1 MLSLF
6 LDQLYS
12 YFSKVFRKLF
22 IILIFFIGYNSSI
35 GQNLSGK
42 VTDHN
47 NQILPGSNIVI
58 KETLDGTS
66 TDKNGIYNLKI
77 PPNRSIV
84 IEVSFIG
91 FYSEKIRI
99 PMLKQGQVYS
109 LNIQL
114 NPKNKIINDVIVS
127 DKESRKK
134 SLSRIK
140 TKHVTLIP
148 GSNSDIETILK
159 TLPGVSSANELS
171 SQYSVRGGNFDENLV
186 YVNGIEIYRPFLIHS
201 GQQEGLSFINPN
213 LVSNIEFSAG
223 GFEAKYGD
231 KMSSV
236 LDITY
241 KKPIEHKASIQSSL
255 LGGSLH
261 MEGIMLNNRLTYIM
275 GARHKRNQY
284 LLNSL
289 DTRAEYNPQFSD
301 FQTFINYRL
310 KDNWNIS
317 FLGSIS
323 ENKYQMIPENRD
335 TEFGTLNEAL
345 KLRIYFEGQE
355 SDKYNTYFGA
365 INTSILPNLKTEL
378 NFTLSA
384 FQTIEN
390 ESYDILGEYWL
401 YQLENNLG
409 SDNFGD
415 VKFDRG
421 VGKFIDHAR
430 NNLEARVINIS
441 HHGHLKTD
449 KNTKIE
455 WGINLKKEDINDN
468 IREWTLIDSAG
479 FTLPHPNDNIGD
491 SLNTNQEI
499 LMSRFEKS
507 ETNLSSFRPASY
519 LQFNKDIGNF
529 SLNSGIRSS
538 YWTINNELILSPR
551 INIAFIPLWEKDII
565 FRGATG
571 IYYQAPF
578 YKEIRSLTESIRSKI
593 KSQKATHFLIGSDYL
608 FYKWGRPF
616 KFISEIYYKNLENLI
631 PYKVDN
637 VRIEYLPEQTSNG
650 YATGIDLKINGEFVT
665 GIESWASLSVMQTKE
680 DIENDS
686 YENDEGNTI
695 YPGFIPRP
703 TDQRVNFSMFF
714 QDYIPKNPN
723 YKMPLNLIYGT
734 GLPFGPPESEKHQDI
749 LRIPDY
755 RRVDIGFSA
764 VLKNEN
770 KFGNIKWLN
779 YFKSIWLSAE
789 VFNLIDIDNT
799 VSYLWVSDVNG
810 RQYAVPNYLTS
821 RQLNFKLIINL

>member
-1 MLSLF
+1 
-6 LDQLYS
+6 
-12 YFSKVFRKLF
+12 
-22 IILIFFIGYNSSI
+22 
-35 GQNLSGK
+35 
-42 VTDHN
+42 
-47 NQILPGSNIVI
+47 
-58 KETLDGTS
+58 
-66 TDKNGIYNLKI
+66 
-77 PPNRSIV
+77 
-84 IEVSFIG
+84 
-91 FYSEKIRI
+91 
-99 PMLKQGQVYS
+99 
-109 LNIQL
+109 
-114 NPKNKIINDVIVS
+114 
-127 DKESRKK
+127 
-134 SLSRIK
+134 
-140 TKHVTLIP
+140 
-148 GSNSDIETILK
+148 
-159 TLPGVSSANELS
+159 
-171 SQYSVRGGNFDENLV
+171 
-186 YVNGIEIYRPFLIHS
+186 
-201 GQQEGLSFINPN
+201 
-213 LVSNIEFSAG
+213 
-223 GFEAKYGD
+223 
-231 KMSSV
+231 
-236 LDITY
+236 
-241 KKPIEHKASIQSSL
+241 
-255 LGGSLH
+255 
-261 MEGIMLNNRLTYIM
+261 
-275 GARHKRNQY
+275 
-284 LLNSL
+284 
-289 DTRAEYNPQFSD
+289 
-301 FQTFINYRL
+301 
-310 KDNWNIS
+310 
-317 FLGSIS
+317 
-323 ENKYQMIPENRD
+323 
-335 TEFGTLNEAL
+335 
-345 KLRIYFEGQE
+345 
-355 SDKYNTYFGA
+355 
-365 INTSILPNLKTEL
+365 
-378 NFTLSA
+378 
-384 FQTIEN
+384 
-390 ESYDILGEYWL
+390 
-401 YQLENNLG
+401 
-409 SDNFGD
+409 
-415 VKFDRG
+415 
-421 VGKFIDHAR
+421 
-430 NNLEARVINIS
+430 
-441 HHGHLKTD
+441 
-449 KNTKIE
+449 
-455 WGINLKKEDINDN
+455 
-468 IREWTLIDSAG
+468 
-479 FTLPHPNDNIGD
+479 
-491 SLNTNQEI
+491 
-499 LMSRFEKS
+499 MSRFETS

-578 YKEIRSLTESIRSKI
+578 YKEIRTLTESIRSKI

-686 YENDEGNTI
+686 YVNEEGNTI
-695 YPGFIPRP
+695 SPGFIPRP

-723 YKMPLNLIYGT
+723 YKMHLNLIYGT